1 MTLFWILGALLAA
14 AALALAARPLW
25 RAARGA
31 VVSRDAMNAAVYRDQ
46 LRELD
51 ADLASGTIAQ
61 ADHDRARQEI
71 ERRVLEDFPPVDGA
85 QPAQGGNRSVAYA
98 ILAMPLL
105 ALGVYFLVGSPGLIA
120 LRDAQHATDQQI
132 EAMVERLAAKLKE
145 NPDDG
150 EGWKLLGRSYAALGR
165 FPESAEAFARAAV
178 RSPRDA
184 DLLVDFADVLAMA
197 TGQSLAGEPA
207 KRVERALQID
217 PNNLKGLALA
227 GTASF
232 KRGDYAGAAAR
243 WERMLPLVPAD
254 SEDARIIRENVQEA
268 RAKGGVEAKAA
279 GSPAKPAVSGA
290 KLAGTVTLSPKLKG
304 RAAPDD
310 TVFIFARA
318 VDGPRVPLA
327 VMTLKVRDLPASF
340 SLDDSMAMAPSAKLS
355 GFAQV
360 VVGARISKS
369 GTATPQPGDMQGSSA
384 AVANNAAGV
393 KVVIDAVV
401 GDK

>member
-1 MTLFWILGALLAA
+1 MILFWVLGALLAL

-25 RAARGA
+25 RRGA
-31 VVSRDAMNAAVYRDQ
+31 GGASVSRDAMNAAVYRDQ

-51 ADLASGTIAQ
+51 ADLASGAIAQ
-61 ADHDRARQEI
+61 ADHDRARQEL
-71 ERRVLEDFPPVDGA
+71 ERRVLEDF
-85 QPAQGGNRSVAYA
+85 SVAEKTAAAGGKRSAAYA
-98 ILAMPLL
+98 VFAMPLL
-105 ALGVYFLVGSPGLIA
+105 ALAIYFAVGSPSLLA

-132 EAMVERLAAKLKE
+132 EAMVERLAAKMKE
-145 NPDDG
+145 NPDDA

-165 FPESAEAFARAAV
+165 FPESAEAFARAAA
-178 RSPRDA
+178 RAPGDA

-197 TGQSLAGEPA
+197 NGQSLAGDPE
-207 KRVERALQID
+207 KLIERALQID

-227 GTASF
+227 GTAAF
-232 KRGDYAGAAAR
+232 KRGDFAGAAAR
-243 WERMLPLVPAD
+243 WERMLPLVPAE

-268 RAKGGVEAKAA
+268 RAKGGAE
-279 GSPAKPAVSGA
+279 AKPAARAA
-290 KLAGTVTLSPKLKG
+290 KLAGTVILSPKLKG

-369 GTATPQPGDMQGSSA
+369 GTATPQPGDLQGASA

-393 KVVIDAVV
+393 KVVIDGVV
-401 GDK
+401 GEK